1 MFIIKKLKSCF
12 HIFVLSALCR
22 KICFRIILTFFFSAI
37 YISGFSQ
44 KVWSLED
51 CINHAL
57 ENNLQIK
64 IQQLNSDLR
73 TNQLLQSKA
82 DIFPSLNAG
91 TNQNVN
97 FGRSVDPFTNEFT
110 THNVFSTNFSINSGI
125 TLFSGFQKINAIEKN
140 KYELISSQLNVEQ
153 SKNEITLFIMSAY
166 LDILFNIELLQ
177 IAKEQI
183 KITESQFYNTQQLVS
198 SGVLSKQNIYEIEAQ
213 LATEELEALSIKNN
227 MQMALFNLA
236 QFLELENYED
246 FEIIK
251 YDFEN
256 TQIESSLLQPI
267 QIYNEAL
274 RNMPQIENSLLKV
287 EIAYKNLLI
296 AKGSRLP
303 RLTLNASYGT
313 GHSDARQVL
322 DQFTEGEPVQ
332 SGFRIDDDG
341 NKIFDVY
348 QNSFNYTYKTRPFTD
363 QLKDNAS
370 AYVGL
375 GLSIP
380 IFNNLQTKTNIANN
394 TILHKQSVLQA
405 DQEKKELLK
414 VIQQLH
420 SDAQFAYTKYLATQK
435 TLQAVKTSFEYSEE
449 KYNLGALNFVDYNL
463 AKNNLTKIQSE
474 LIRAK
479 YDFIF
484 KQKILD
490 FYRGVP
496 INFSDL

>member
-1 MFIIKKLKSCF
+1 MYIIKT
-12 HIFVLSALCR
+12 
-22 KICFRIILTFFFSAI
+22 IILILSFSLLTLA
-37 YISGFSQ
+37 GFSQ

-57 ENNLQIK
+57 ENNMQIK

-73 TNQLLQSKA
+73 NNQLVQSKA

-110 THNVFSTNFSINSGI
+110 SHSVFSTNFSVNSGI
-125 TLFSGFQKINAIEKN
+125 TLFSGFQKYNTIERN

-153 SKNEITLFIMSAY
+153 SKNDITLFIMSAY
-166 LDILFNIELLQ
+166 LNILFNIELLQ

-183 KITESQFYNTQQLVS
+183 KITVNQLSNTQQLVS

-213 LATEELEALSIKNN
+213 LATEELETLSIQNTMK
-227 MQMALFNLA
+227 MSLFNLA

-256 TQIESSLLQPI
+256 TQIESSLLSAR
-267 QIYNEAL
+267 QIYYEAL
-274 RNMPQIENSLLKV
+274 RHMPQIENSSIKV
-287 EIAYKNLLI
+287 EIAHKNLLI

-303 RLTLNASYGT
+303 RLNLNVSYGT
-313 GHSDARQVL
+313 GYSDARQVV

-332 SGFRIDDDG
+332 SGFRIDDNG
-341 NKIFDVY
+341 NHIYDIY
-348 QNSFNYTYKTRPFTD
+348 QNTYNYSYKTRPFFD

-370 AYVGL
+370 AYVSL

-380 IFNNLQTKTNIANN
+380 IFNGLQTKTNIANN
-394 TILHKQSVLQA
+394 TIIHQQSVLQA
-405 DQEKKELLK
+405 NQEKKELLK
-414 VIQQLH
+414 EIQQLH
-420 SDAQFAYTKYLATQK
+420 SDAQFAYTKYRATQK
-435 TLQAVKTSFEYSEE
+435 TLQAVQTSFEYSEH
-449 KYNLGALNFVDYNL
+449 KFNLGVLNFVVYSV

-490 FYRGVP
+490 FYRG
-496 INFSDL
+496 IEIKLSDS